1 MGSQGIPLDAGALM
15 STVLEGILYG
25 FSTLL
30 FIGTIW
36 SLTYRRQRQ
45 DINFPILVVAV
56 LLLILST
63 AVSFLPLVSK
73 CYWLTSSKHIVV
85 NIIRAEDGL
94 VKYANTYPGGPS
106 AYFAD
111 VSQSTYVIKH
121 SFYVMQTLLADGV
134 VLKTLWAYRSA
145 WSGEKIYRCYVV
157 WQSVWIIVL
166 PIILWCSVATTG
178 TIAVYSVSQASTGA
192 GIFVAALAR
201 WVAAFFAS
209 TIATNLLSSGLLAYR
224 IWTIQHG
231 VSGVRTTAR
240 GTVMPIVRV
249 LVDAAILY
257 SATLFTALILFVC
270 GNNGQDAVV
279 DIAMPIMSIAFY
291 MVLIRVALNKKDRGY
306 ISTTSISIPRRLTSE
321 AEQEH
326 SRQYALK
333 PLQVHVSQFT
343 HEDRPSTYTAESK
356 DGAPS
361 HYEV

>member
-63 AVSFLPLVSK
+63 A
-73 CYWLTSSKHIVV
+73 HIVV

-134 VLKTLWAYRSA
+134 V
-145 WSGEKIYRCYVV
+145 IYRCYVV

>member
-1 MGSQGIPLDAGALM
+1 MGSAGIPLDAGALM

-30 FIGTIW
+30 FIGTVW
-36 SLTYRRQRQ
+36 SLTYKRRMQ
-45 DINFPILVVAV
+45 DINLPILIVAV

-63 AVSFLPLVSK
+63 A
-73 CYWLTSSKHIVV
+73 HIVV

-111 VSQSTYVIKH
+111 VSQNTYVIKH

-134 VLKTLWAYRSA
+134 V
-145 WSGEKIYRCYVV
+145 IYRCYVV
-157 WQSVWIIVL
+157 WQSSRIIIL
-166 PIILWCSVATTG
+166 PIILWCSVAATG

-224 IWTIQHG
+224 IWNIQNS

-291 MVLIRVALNKKDRGY
+291 MVLIRVALNKKDRSY
-306 ISTTSISIPRRLTSE
+306 ISTGISIPRQTASE

-333 PLQVHVSQFT
+333 PLQVHVSKFT
-343 HEDRPSTYTAESK
+343 HEDRPSTCTAESK
-356 DGAPS
+356 EGVPS
-361 HYEV
+361 NYNV